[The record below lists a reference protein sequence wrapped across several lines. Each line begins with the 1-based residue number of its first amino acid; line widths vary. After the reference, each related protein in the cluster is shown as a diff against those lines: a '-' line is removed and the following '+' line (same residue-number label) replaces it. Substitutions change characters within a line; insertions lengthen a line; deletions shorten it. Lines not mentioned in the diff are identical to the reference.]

1 KNKKRGYKLKKFNFS
16 LQKVLEIKGQI
27 LENLKIELSS
37 LHNEIKIIDAAISYL
52 MTQFL
57 DIEKEFL
64 EKSSVS
70 VSVGEMFYKKTL
82 MSSILKQV
90 ENKEKEK
97 EIVLSKIEAKRHEII
112 NMNKE
117 ISSLE
122 KLRDNELEKYKKAS
136 LKSEEIFIEEF
147 VSNKS
152 MTNKYAI

>member
-1 KNKKRGYKLKKFNFS
+1 MKKFNFS

>member
-1 KNKKRGYKLKKFNFS
+1 MKKFNFS

-27 LENLKIELSS
+27 LENLKIELSI
-37 LHNEIKIIDAAISYL
+37 LYNDLKIIEGAISNL
-52 MTQFL
+52 MMQFS

-90 ENKEKEK
+90 EYKEKEK

-112 NMNKE
+112 NMNRE

-152 MTNKYAI
+152 MTNRYAI

>member
-1 KNKKRGYKLKKFNFS
+1 MKKFNFS
-16 LQKVLEIKGQI
+16 LQKVLEIKGQM

-70 VSVGEMFYKKTL
+70 VSVGEMFYKKML

-147 VSNKS
+147 VSNKT

>member
-1 KNKKRGYKLKKFNFS
+1 MKKFNFS

-27 LENLKIELSS
+27 LENLKIELSG
-37 LHNEIKIIDAAISYL
+37 LNNDLRIIDAAISNF
-52 MTQFL
+52 MMQFV

-70 VSVGEMFYKKTL
+70 VSVGEMFYNKTL

>member
-1 KNKKRGYKLKKFNFS
+1 MKKFNFS

-37 LHNEIKIIDAAISYL
+37 LHNEMKIIDTAISYL

-147 VSNKS
+147 VSNKN
-152 MTNKYAI
+152 MTNRYAI

>member
-1 KNKKRGYKLKKFNFS
+1 MKKFNFS

-27 LENLKIELSS
+27 LENLKIELSG
-37 LHNEIKIIDAAISYL
+37 LNNDLRIIDAAISNF
-52 MTQFL
+52 MIQFV

-70 VSVGEMFYKKTL
+70 VSVGEMFYNKTL

>member
-1 KNKKRGYKLKKFNFS
+1 MKKFNFS

-27 LENLKIELSS
+27 LENLKIELSG
-37 LHNEIKIIDAAISYL
+37 LNNDLRIIDAAISNF
-52 MTQFL
+52 MMQFV

-70 VSVGEMFYKKTL
+70 VSVGEMFYNKTL

-152 MTNKYAI
+152 MTNKFAI

>member
-1 KNKKRGYKLKKFNFS
+1 MKKFNFS

-27 LENLKIELSS
+27 LENLKIELSI
-37 LHNEIKIIDAAISYL
+37 LYNDLKIIDGAISNL
-52 MTQFL
+52 MMQFS

-90 ENKEKEK
+90 EYKEREK

-112 NMNKE
+112 NMNRE

-136 LKSEEIFIEEF
+136 LKNEEIFIEEF
-147 VSNKS
+147 VSNKN
-152 MTNKYAI
+152 MTNRYAI

>member
-1 KNKKRGYKLKKFNFS
+1 LKKFNFS